1 MKLITFLYC
10 VFFLISSS
18 FSYAEEISCNDV
30 KNLVIENKGDFIAQP
45 EKDEVYDYGFTLWGE
60 YNEDGNFI
68 YDFDSNESEG
78 IYIKKILNEN
88 LNETFKRDDIIL
100 KIDNTTIADLFADFS
115 AEEAS
120 LEIDNLFEKENLLLK
135 VKNLETE
142 KITSIEIFKQ
152 IYDSPLSVWVDL
164 SLDDITFIN
173 VKDNTYNAKYNYS
186 AEWKDDRF
194 NNYLKKIKDKQCHFK
209 RVNENDI
216 FYKSLW
222 QPEIIEE
229 NKIDNI
235 DTFDSF
241 QYVDIFIYIYDEDET
256 AYVLMTK
263 YNNAVFNTVFNLKE
277 FPFDNQIFGFY
288 FYTPEINSEIIFE
301 KWYDQQ
307 NVQAGWDYF
316 LENIVHP
323 EWNFKNIDSGIYQ
336 QFYVDDTF
344 YDNYYLE
351 VKAERNIS
359 YYFTKVIIPI
369 FIILII
375 CWSVFWVSGIQLES
389 RLTVTSVSFL
399 ALIAYNYVVEDD
411 LPKLGYNTIL
421 DYVILCSYVFAGMAT
436 ILTIYSYSN
445 CKKNGYDF
453 CTVDYLARY
462 LGPIVYLITNIFLIS
477 YGLHSMTAGQLL
489 GRLL

>member
-1 MKLITFLYC
+1 
-10 VFFLISSS
+10 
-18 FSYAEEISCNDV
+18 
-30 KNLVIENKGDFIAQP
+30 
-45 EKDEVYDYGFTLWGE
+45 
-60 YNEDGNFI
+60 NEDGNFI

-100 KIDNTTIADLFADFS
+100 KIDNITIADLFADFS
-115 AEEAS
+115 TEEAS

-142 KITSIEIFKQ
+142 KIISIEIFKQ

-256 AYVLMTK
+256 AY
-263 YNNAVFNTVFNLKE
+263 
-277 FPFDNQIFGFY
+277 
-288 FYTPEINSEIIFE
+288 
-301 KWYDQQ
+301 
-307 NVQAGWDYF
+307 
-316 LENIVHP
+316 
-323 EWNFKNIDSGIYQ
+323 
-336 QFYVDDTF
+336 
-344 YDNYYLE
+344 
-351 VKAERNIS
+351 
-359 YYFTKVIIPI
+359 
-369 FIILII
+369 
-375 CWSVFWVSGIQLES
+375 
-389 RLTVTSVSFL
+389 
-399 ALIAYNYVVEDD
+399 
-411 LPKLGYNTIL
+411 
-421 DYVILCSYVFAGMAT
+421 
-436 ILTIYSYSN
+436 
-445 CKKNGYDF
+445 
-453 CTVDYLARY
+453 
-462 LGPIVYLITNIFLIS
+462 
-477 YGLHSMTAGQLL
+477 
-489 GRLL
+489 